1 MNFIGF
7 PVTFFTESAAPPRVS
22 PSSFVSTTPSIPTF
36 SLKDSA
42 TFTASWPVIEST
54 TSRISCGLTAFF
66 TSCNSC
72 IKASSICKRPAVSII
87 TTSFNFD
94 IAVFIALFDIPIT
107 SLLPSSAYTGML
119 SCAPTTC
126 NCFTAAG
133 LYTSHATINGFLP
146 CFLK

>member
-22 PSSFVSTTPSIPTF
+22 PSSFVKTTPSIPTLL
-36 SLKDSA
+36 LKLSA
-42 TFTASWPVIEST
+42 TFTASCPVIEST

-94 IAVFIALFDIPIT
+94 IAAFIALFAIATT
-107 SLLPSSAYTGML
+107 SSHPSSAYTGIL
-119 SCAPTTC
+119 S
-126 NCFTAAG
+126 
-133 LYTSHATINGFLP
+133 
-146 CFLK
+146 